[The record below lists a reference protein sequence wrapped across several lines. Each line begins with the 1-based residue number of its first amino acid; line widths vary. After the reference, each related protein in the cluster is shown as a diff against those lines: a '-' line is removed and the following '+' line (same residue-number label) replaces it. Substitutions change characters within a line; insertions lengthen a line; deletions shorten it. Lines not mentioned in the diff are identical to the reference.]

1 MIAAKCLTLVLPK
14 LPVMPTLTALLLSSS
29 AFAFLMKRAVC
40 GVSYAFMTKQTPAR
54 MTGVSSGTIA
64 KGT

>member
-1 MIAAKCLTLVLPK
+1 MVAAKCLTLVLPK

-29 AFAFLMKRAVC
+29 AFALLIKRAVC
-40 GVSYAFMTKQTPAR
+40 GVSYAFIAKQTPVK
-54 MTGVSSGTIA
+54 TIGTSSGTIA